1 MGLFFPSDPVI
12 HGQRATGLPR
22 YQELL
27 ERDWKSFL
35 FADFV
40 TLGLCIP
47 YGLGVGYALL
57 SSSLLVL
64 LPVCVVGG
72 LLVGPAISCLMDAL
86 FRSYRDAPRGWWE
99 NYCKGMKQNWKA
111 SLLPG
116 VVFSLALGIEL
127 FFGMVL
133 FSGEGMPGIGT
144 MAVFLAG
151 LLILLM
157 LFTAFWPQVVLFEES
172 NLHRLQNAV
181 LFCLK
186 YGKHVLGAAAL
197 QLVWWLLFVLFLPW
211 TGFLVPF
218 LGVWFIWFVCFFL
231 LYNDFNAAY
240 GIEEKISQQ
249 FPEQKKS
256 RVNPPPVVF
265 QIILPQHSVFRQHC
279 FFLLR
284 RYQIGNPIVPV
295 PFVCQIHALPPPFLY
310 DYDLLY
316 IVCFAITP
324 CHTLQSFCQS
334 GSAPVHITP
343 KWYCQVPIRF

>member
-64 LPVCVVGG
+64 IPVCVVGG
-72 LLVGPAISCLMDAL
+72 LLVGPAISCMMDAL

-116 VVFSLALGIEL
+116 
-127 FFGMVL
+127 
-133 FSGEGMPGIGT
+133 IGT

-151 LLILLM
+151 LLILFM

-186 YGKHVLGAAAL
+186 YGKHVLGAAVL

-249 FPEQKKS
+249 FPEQT
-256 RVNPPPVVF
+256 P
-265 QIILPQHSVFRQHC
+265 H
-279 FFLLR
+279 
-284 RYQIGNPIVPV
+284 
-295 PFVCQIHALPPPFLY
+295 Y
-310 DYDLLY
+310 DE
-316 IVCFAITP
+316 
-324 CHTLQSFCQS
+324 
-334 GSAPVHITP
+334 
-343 KWYCQVPIRF
+343 

>member
-1 MGLFFPSDPVI
+1 MGLFFPSDPIV
-12 HGQRATGLPR
+12 HGQRAKGLPR

-64 LPVCVVGG
+64 LPVCILGG
-72 LLVGPAISCLMDAL
+72 LLVGPAISGMVDAL

-116 VVFSLALGIEL
+116 IVFCLALGIEL

-133 FSGEGMPGIGT
+133 FSAEQLPGIGT
-144 MAVFLAG
+144 LAVFFVG
-151 LLILLM
+151 LLLLLM

-172 NLHRLQNAV
+172 NLHRLQNAI

-186 YGKHVLGAAAL
+186 YGKHVIGTAIL
-197 QLVWWLLFVLFLPW
+197 QLAG
-211 TGFLVPF
+211 GFCSCCF
-218 LGVWFIWFVCFFL
+218 CRGRAFWCRSSVCGL
-231 LYNDFNAAY
+231 
-240 GIEEKISQQ
+240 
-249 FPEQKKS
+249 
-256 RVNPPPVVF
+256 
-265 QIILPQHSVFRQHC
+265 
-279 FFLLR
+279 
-284 RYQIGNPIVPV
+284 
-295 PFVCQIHALPPPFLY
+295 
-310 DYDLLY
+310 
-316 IVCFAITP
+316 
-324 CHTLQSFCQS
+324 S
-334 GSAPVHITP
+334 GSSASSCCI
-343 KWYCQVPIRF
+343 PILMPRMALRKRSGSSSRSRHPATMNDKEKDSWTF

>member
-1 MGLFFPSDPVI
+1 MGLFFPSDPIV
-12 HGQRATGLPR
+12 HGQRAKGLPR

-64 LPVCVVGG
+64 LPVCILGG
-72 LLVGPAISCLMDAL
+72 LLVGPAISGMMDAL

-116 VVFSLALGIEL
+116 IVFCLALGIEL

-133 FSGEGMPGIGT
+133 FSAEQLPGIGT
-144 MAVFLAG
+144 LAVFFVG
-151 LLILLM
+151 LLLLLM

-172 NLHRLQNAV
+172 NLHRLQNAI

-186 YGKHVLGAAAL
+186 YGKHVIGTAIL
-197 QLVWWLLFVLFLPW
+197 QLGWWLLFVLFLPW

-231 LYNDFNAAY
+231 LSSDFNAAY

-249 FPEQKKS
+249 FPEQT
-256 RVNPPPVVF
+256 P
-265 QIILPQHSVFRQHC
+265 
-279 FFLLR
+279 
-284 RYQIGNPIVPV
+284 RY
-295 PFVCQIHALPPPFLY
+295 
-310 DYDLLY
+310 DE
-316 IVCFAITP
+316 
-324 CHTLQSFCQS
+324 
-334 GSAPVHITP
+334 
-343 KWYCQVPIRF
+343 

>member
-64 LPVCVVGG
+64 IPVCVVGG
-72 LLVGPAISCLMDAL
+72 LLVGPAISCMMDAL

-133 FSGEGMPGIGT
+133 FSGERLPGIGT

-231 LYNDFNAAY
+231 LYSDFDAAY
-240 GIEEKISQQ
+240 GIEEKIRQQ
-249 FPEQKKS
+249 FPEQT
-256 RVNPPPVVF
+256 P
-265 QIILPQHSVFRQHC
+265 
-279 FFLLR
+279 
-284 RYQIGNPIVPV
+284 RY
-295 PFVCQIHALPPPFLY
+295 
-310 DYDLLY
+310 DE
-316 IVCFAITP
+316 
-324 CHTLQSFCQS
+324 
-334 GSAPVHITP
+334 
-343 KWYCQVPIRF
+343 

>member
-1 MGLFFPSDPVI
+1 M
-12 HGQRATGLPR
+12 
-22 YQELL
+22 
-27 ERDWKSFL
+27 
-35 FADFV
+35 
-40 TLGLCIP
+40 
-47 YGLGVGYALL
+47 
-57 SSSLLVL
+57 
-64 LPVCVVGG
+64 
-72 LLVGPAISCLMDAL
+72 MDAL

-133 FSGEGMPGIGT
+133 FSGERLPGIGT

-151 LLILLM
+151 LLILFM

-186 YGKHVLGAAAL
+186 YGKHVLGAAVL

-231 LYNDFNAAY
+231 LYSDFDAAY
-240 GIEEKISQQ
+240 GIEEKIRQQ
-249 FPEQKKS
+249 FPEQT
-256 RVNPPPVVF
+256 P
-265 QIILPQHSVFRQHC
+265 H
-279 FFLLR
+279 
-284 RYQIGNPIVPV
+284 
-295 PFVCQIHALPPPFLY
+295 Y
-310 DYDLLY
+310 DE
-316 IVCFAITP
+316 
-324 CHTLQSFCQS
+324 
-334 GSAPVHITP
+334 
-343 KWYCQVPIRF
+343 